1 LTDPEI
7 VIENKNVFIFFN
19 GMKIPV
25 LQTQRFKIGGSDD
38 LLLKAAGKKNLK
50 NENPTLLDL
59 TAGLARDAFHF
70 AALGF
75 EVVGLERNSF
85 IYSALIEAQ
94 KQSGLEKISFVN
106 TEARSYLDSLTEKPQ
121 VIFYD
126 PMFPEKV
133 KSAASGKES
142 QLLQALAHGDSD
154 ESEAELAQQALLLA
168 SNRLVVKRPL
178 PAPEVLPNPSM
189 SFKGKAVRY
198 DVYLAKRP

>member
-75 EVVGLERNSF
+75 E
-85 IYSALIEAQ
+85 
-94 KQSGLEKISFVN
+94 
-106 TEARSYLDSLTEKPQ
+106 
-121 VIFYD
+121 
-126 PMFPEKV
+126 
-133 KSAASGKES
+133 
-142 QLLQALAHGDSD
+142 GD
-154 ESEAELAQQALLLA
+154 
-168 SNRLVVKRPL
+168 
-178 PAPEVLPNPSM
+178 
-189 SFKGKAVRY
+189 
-198 DVYLAKRP
+198 